1 MPQFQSGLF
10 LLSFEPNRNQTR
22 TTKLTNKTKYITK
35 MNRKA
40 ISIIKMLVIANPA
53 SPRWF
58 SPKKSRKKAQFRKNN
73 KNQKNQKKFSRG

>member
-1 MPQFQSGLF
+1 MYYTYIFIFIHHKYKAAISKRSF

-58 SPKKSRKKAQFRKNN
+58 SPKKE
-73 KNQKNQKKFSRG
+73 QKKSSI